1 MNQLNKYDFYLI
13 RFLRVFLRVFS
24 CYYIFTCREYLG
36 DSLHVRHNLWCLIM
50 VSNKLMY

>member
-24 CYYIFTCREYLG
+24 CYYIFTCRGISRGFVTCYTQPL
-36 DSLHVRHNLWCLIM
+36 
-50 VSNKLMY
+50 VSDYGLK